1 MNQIEK
7 SFCTFFQ
14 KDSIDTNQTIMIELP
29 PVSLAQNKIFLK
41 FLKIRKYEEQY
52 IWIEGEENFIM
63 NLAMLSLA
71 IIGVMLC
78 IGMLLRAK
86 IPFIGKMLIPAS
98 VIGGIIGVYFYE
110 CDRTVTPLNLD
121 CGTFGDLVDTMFVL
135 SFISIGLTGSQKA
148 KKEKE
153 PDGTKQTGPV
163 LGGVGD
169 GDHLVPFIRINS
181 CARGNPDIY
190 NRKSSRMSGWYG
202 ILIPFGFCQ
211 GPGQASTYGRL
222 FENVYGFENAEMVAL
237 TLLL

>member
-1 MNQIEK
+1 
-7 SFCTFFQ
+7 
-14 KDSIDTNQTIMIELP
+14 
-29 PVSLAQNKIFLK
+29 
-41 FLKIRKYEEQY
+41 
-52 IWIEGEENFIM
+52 M

-98 VIGGIIGVYFYE
+98 VIGGIIGFMFMNVIE
-110 CDRTVTPLNLD
+110 PVTPLNLD

-148 KKEKE
+148 KKEA
-153 PDGTKQTGPV
+153 DGTKQTGPV
-163 LGGVGD
+163 LGGTGMGIIWCFLYGLTPVIGGILIFIIGRAVG
-169 GDHLVPFIRINS
+169 
-181 CARGNPDIY
+181 
-190 NRKSSRMSGWYG
+190 MSGWYG

-237 TLLL
+237 TFAVVGFIAAFGVGVPMARYGLRKKLCLYEGKINASVGKRISGGI